1 MVWTDAPAAGRW
13 QRGEI
18 VRAIYLADTSD
29 TAWAEWYR
37 HSAEI
42 GVPPH
47 MRLPRDLWKFDVDL
61 REVADLTPDGVL
73 ARYGITTLSPS
84 RRQWSETQPIGEA
97 AWRAGATGVL
107 APSAAHV
114 GGRVLVVFRTR
125 RGKIPGLNPI
135 RPPRRYAELPP
146 LPRGLRT

>member
-1 MVWTDAPAAGRW
+1 MLWTEEAADGRW

-42 GVPPH
+42 GVPPQ
-47 MRLPRDLWKFDVDL
+47 MRLPRDLGRFEVDL
-61 REVADLTPDGVL
+61 RDVADLTADGVL
-73 ARYGITTLSPS
+73 AGYGVTTLSPL
-84 RRQWSETQPIGEA
+84 RRQWAETQPIGEA
-97 AWRAGATGVL
+97 AWRAGATGLV

-114 GGRVLVVFRTR
+114 GGRVLAVFRTG
-125 RGKIPGLNPI
+125 RGKIAGLKPA
-135 RPPRRYAELPP
+135 RPPRRYADLPP
-146 LPRGLRT
+146 LPKGLRT